1 MITMYIEYVYQIKH
15 HHYVNRFNFIM
26 FNKVYLPGALIAV
39 LLMKC
44 CPVIACLLFFG

>member
-26 FNKVYLPGALIAV
+26 FNKVYLPLCSQKIAV
-39 LLMKC
+39 KREKNLEMKGK
-44 CPVIACLLFFG
+44 AK